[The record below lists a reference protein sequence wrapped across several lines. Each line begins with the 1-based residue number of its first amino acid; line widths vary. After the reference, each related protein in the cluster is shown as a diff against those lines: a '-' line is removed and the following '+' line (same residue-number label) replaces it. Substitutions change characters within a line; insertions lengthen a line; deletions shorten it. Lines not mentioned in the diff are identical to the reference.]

1 MVPCPALGAE
11 VAHCAHGSEPTW
23 RGLFF
28 GRVVRDLLGE
38 LVVGPAAVLR
48 SNCPAGRD
56 MLLLLEVE
64 LPHSIRAAWRARMR
78 LSVESRALH
87 SICSTERGGAL
98 SAASSAHRGEMS
110 CGL

>member
-1 MVPCPALGAE
+1 MAASL
-11 VAHCAHGSEPTW
+11 PTC

-28 GRVVRDLLGE
+28 MRMVRDLLEE
-38 LVVGPAAVLR
+38 LAVGPAAVLR

-64 LPHSIRAAWRARMR
+64 LPHSTRAAWRARIR

-87 SICSTERGGAL
+87 SICTRRGEEVTCADACLQCPL
-98 SAASSAHRGEMS
+98 SAIHGEEIDLWMQ
-110 CGL
+110 C